1 MFLRH
6 GFVGLSCSLCWC
18 VWFGLLLPVRAAE
31 FRAGAA
37 VVDISPTNFPVIVNA
52 MFTERSA
59 DRVMDPLEVRALV
72 VDDGRERLALVVVD
86 TCMMARSLIDEAK
99 AIAQRETGLRP
110 DRMLISATHTHSA
123 PSAMGCLGSRID
135 PRYAAMLPA
144 RIAESIRLAMARLE
158 PARAGWTAF
167 DATGFTH
174 NRRWIRRLDRIE
186 VDPFGVRSVRAH
198 MHPGHQSPDAIG
210 PSGPVDPAFSL
221 LSIVAADGRPL
232 AVFGNFSMHYYES
245 PLLSSDYF
253 GRWRSKL
260 EDRLNA
266 SSPVPA
272 DPSRPLVAI
281 LSQGT
286 SGDLMWMNY
295 GAPRDDIGYDAYAEK
310 LAGKAFEALRG
321 VKHHT
326 RVPLAMKE
334 AKLSLRYR
342 LCDDQRLA
350 WARDLAGKIGDRL
363 PQNLPEIYALE
374 QIHLHQWRETEV
386 VVQALRIGD
395 LAMTALPN
403 EVFAITG
410 LKLKSQSPLPLTMNV
425 ELANGGD
432 GYIPTPEQHALGG
445 YTTWAARTAGL
456 ETNAEP
462 RITETLLGL
471 LEDVTGRK
479 RRAVRE
485 PDTDHAKAVTRS
497 RPVAWWR
504 LDEFA
509 GEPRSAFDQSV
520 SARLEGYVAHYLDGP
535 PLKLAR
541 RGQPALDGMIN
552 HCVHFADGALV
563 ADLSLGSQWTVE
575 FWLWNGLPNDA
586 AATTA
591 EVLTLHAGDA
601 GSPRLRLCLSGTN
614 NLAGHLRLTPGAGGG
629 AVEGPSVLAAKTW
642 QHIALVADGESLRLL
657 LNGQPELD
665 LPSTPLAG
673 RRTTLRF
680 AGGGSDSPLQG
691 RLDEV
696 AVFTHAL
703 KPSEISR
710 HFKAARQ

>member
-59 DRVMDPLEVRALV
+59 DRVVDPLEVRALV
-72 VDDGRERLALVVVD
+72 LDNGRERLALVVVD

-144 RIAESIRLAMARLE
+144 RIAESIRLATARLE
-158 PARAGWTAF
+158 PARAGWTTF

-210 PSGPVDPAFSL
+210 PSGPVDPAFTL
-221 LSIVAADGRPL
+221 LSIVAADGRPI

-260 EDRLNA
+260 EARLNA
-266 SSPVPA
+266 ASPVPEDA
-272 DPSRPLVAI
+272 SRPLVAI

-295 GAPRDDIGYDAYAEK
+295 GAPRDAIGYDAYAEQ
-310 LAGKAFEALRG
+310 LASKAFEALHG
-321 VKHHT
+321 IKHHA

-334 AKLSLRYR
+334 AKLPLRYR

-350 WARDLAGKIGDRL
+350 WARELAGKVGDRL

-386 VVQALRIGD
+386 VLQALRIGD

-432 GYIPTPEQHALGG
+432 GYIPPPEQHALGG

-471 LEDVTGRK
+471 LEDVTGRT
-479 RRAVRE
+479 RRTVRE
-485 PDTDHAKAVTRS
+485 PETDYAKAVHRL
-497 RPVAWWR
+497 RPLAWWR

-509 GEPRSAFDQSV
+509 GEPRSTRNKSA

-541 RGQPALDGMIN
+541 GRQPSLDGVAN

-563 ADLSLGSQWTVE
+563 SELPLGSKWTVT

-586 AATTA
+586 AGTTA
-591 EVLTLHAGDA
+591 ELLTLQAPGVA
-601 GSPRLRLCLSGTN
+601 SPRLRLCLGGTN
-614 NLAGHLRLTPGAGGG
+614 NLPGRLRLTTGSDIS
-629 AVEGPSVLAAKTW
+629 AVEGTSALAPKTW
-642 QHIALVADGESLRLL
+642 QHVALVADGKSLRLF
-657 LNGQPELD
+657 LNGHPELESQTA
-665 LPSTPLAG
+665 LPSG
-673 RRTTLRF
+673 RRTTVRF
-680 AGGGSDSPLQG
+680 AGGSSAAPLQG
-691 RLDEV
+691 RLDEI
-696 AVFTHAL
+696 AVFTRAL
-703 KPSEISR
+703 KPSEVSR
-710 HFKAARQ
+710 HFTTAR